1 MKVKFDGTW
10 TSAKDRRPGR
20 DERSSEVSKFVEAM
34 HNKRNSVPSCFHEVH
49 ALYLHGVPSQSIPAA
64 PSVLLLWPPCHA
76 VILPSERPLIRP
88 EKCFVE
94 PLTAFRQE
102 HLCVALILAPEP

>member
-1 MKVKFDGTW
+1 MRLPALLIH
-10 TSAKDRRPGR
+10 AK
-20 DERSSEVSKFVEAM
+20 
-34 HNKRNSVPSCFHEVH
+34 
-49 ALYLHGVPSQSIPAA
+49 YLHGVPSQSIPAA
-64 PSVLLLWPPCHA
+64 PIVLLLWPPCHA
-76 VILPSERPLIRP
+76 VILPSERPLIRQ

>member
-1 MKVKFDGTW
+1 MRLPALLIH
-10 TSAKDRRPGR
+10 AK
-20 DERSSEVSKFVEAM
+20 
-34 HNKRNSVPSCFHEVH
+34 
-49 ALYLHGVPSQSIPAA
+49 YLHGVPSQSIPAA

-88 EKCFVE
+88 EKRFVE

-102 HLCVALILAPEP
+102 SICASRLSMPPKRSLFLDIFLEPFRCTRGPP

>member
-64 PSVLLLWPPCHA
+64 ISVLLLSPPCGV
-76 VILPSERPLIRP
+76 VIFPSQRPLTRP
-88 EKCFVE
+88 QKCF
-94 PLTAFRQE
+94 LSNR
-102 HLCVALILAPEP
+102 

>member
-20 DERSSEVSKFVEAM
+20 DERSSEVSKFVEAT
-34 HNKRNSVPSCFHEVH
+34 HNKRNSVPSSFHEVH

-64 PSVLLLWPPCHA
+64 ISVLLLSPPCGV
-76 VILPSERPLIRP
+76 VIFPSQRPLTRP
-88 EKCFVE
+88 QKCF
-94 PLTAFRQE
+94 LSNR
-102 HLCVALILAPEP
+102 